1 MFSPYETAR
10 VYADLKLEF
19 QEDRG
24 FGLFAQEFIKCGQTI
39 IDEVCSVIDSIYD
52 KLLILNVIPQSTL

>member
-52 KLLILNVIPQSTL
+52 KLLI